1 MKKLNGE
8 FGKDKVF
15 EKASSDTI
23 INLQIWR
30 MKERIVVTCFFIQCF
45 CNLYTHVATNR
56 KEKKWRKWYDSWAEK
71 SYLWFLENGRLS

>member
-56 KEKKWRKWYDSWAEK
+56 KEKMKKMI
-71 SYLWFLENGRLS
+71 WFLSWKIISMIFREW

>member
-1 MKKLNGE
+1 
-8 FGKDKVF
+8 
-15 EKASSDTI
+15 
-23 INLQIWR
+23 